1 MLRHPALRVA
11 LSRAYHFIPTEQSG
25 SPKKLLATDHLW
37 RIVLK
42 KSFLGD
48 EGNVL
53 GPLMLFALGDLR
65 DHIVL
70 PKNDHGP
77 SYQRQ
82 RGFAAME
89 TSKISFHEIFGVVGF
104 STFSTVS
111 ATRGHLRL
119 CQKTFPRASR

>member
-1 MLRHPALRVA
+1 MNGRFAP
-11 LSRAYHFIPTEQSG
+11 
-25 SPKKLLATDHLW
+25 
-37 RIVLK
+37 IVLK

-82 RGFAAME
+82 RSFAAME
-89 TSKISFHEIFGVVGF
+89 TSKISFREIFGVVGF
-104 STFSTVS
+104 STFSTIS
-111 ATRGHLRL
+111 AGSG
-119 CQKTFPRASR
+119 TFLTCLFLPKPSVRRALSRRQTLVLACWPFV

>member
-1 MLRHPALRVA
+1 LRWQHRHDRFVP
-11 LSRAYHFIPTEQSG
+11 
-25 SPKKLLATDHLW
+25 
-37 RIVLK
+37 IVLK

-65 DHIVL
+65 DHIVP

-77 SYQRQ
+77 PYQRQ
-82 RGFAAME
+82 RSFAAME
-89 TSKISFHEIFGVVGF
+89 TSKISFREIFGVVGF

-111 ATRGHLRL
+111 AINGLMHRS
-119 CQKTFPRASR
+119 K